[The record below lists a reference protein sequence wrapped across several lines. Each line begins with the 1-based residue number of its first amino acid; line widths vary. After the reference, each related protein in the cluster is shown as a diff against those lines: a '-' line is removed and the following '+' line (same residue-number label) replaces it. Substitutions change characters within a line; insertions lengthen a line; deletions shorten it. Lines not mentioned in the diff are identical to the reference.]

1 MPARPARRV
10 GPLPGSSILLAVSGL
25 ALSLIVGCKQTDPIR
40 TPVASAQPAPP
51 VPVSTNGQPQGD
63 GITAEAARSGG
74 PPAPANLAATS
85 QPGAIHLSWM
95 PGSSAAK
102 EFHIYR
108 IAGTDLSAIKLVG
121 AARSI
126 PTPPITFDDATG
138 SLGVTYTYFV
148 TAVDE
153 FGHQSGYSNMI
164 TITVK

>member
-1 MPARPARRV
+1 MPARPAGRAAALFR
-10 GPLPGSSILLAVSGL
+10 LLILLT
-25 ALSLIVGCKQTDPIR
+25 LSFVVGCKKTDPIR
-40 TPVASAQPAPP
+40 QSAATAQPAPP
-51 VPVSTNGQPQGD
+51 LPASANSDTPGG
-63 GITAEAARSGG
+63 GITAEAARAGG
-74 PPAPANLAATS
+74 PPAPANLAATPQS
-85 QPGAIHLSWM
+85 GSIHLSWL

-108 IAGTDLSAIKLVG
+108 FAGADVSGIKLVG

-138 SLGVTYTYFV
+138 SLGMNYTYFV

-164 TITVK
+164 TVTVK